1 MEVVIVMEEKRT
13 SDGRYLSGFL
23 TGVLG
28 TLIVVLLALI
38 IVVMI
43 FGNDFISKNRVG
55 TVSVDENKELEESMG
70 YITEKVG
77 YLAGF
82 ISTYYLDEVKT
93 EDIVEGIY
101 KGIFESIG
109 DPYSEYYTKEEYKEI
124 MESTSGEF
132 VGIGVSLIYKD
143 EKDIV
148 VTGFLEG
155 SNAKKAGME
164 IDDIIIKV
172 DDKDITNVD
181 FDNAVSMI
189 KGDEGTDVKIGV
201 KRMVDGKAK
210 EFDFMIT
217 RAVVSDISVYS
228 NMEDNNIGYIYIT
241 GFDGNTPQQFEK
253 HLKELQTQGMK
264 GLVLDIRYNGGGML
278 DSVQA
283 IADAIMDKGVLLT
296 MKDKSGTTKRVVET
310 EDGKLTDVPVV
321 VLVNEYSASASE
333 VLAGAIKD
341 RNVGEIIGVTTFGK
355 GIVQT
360 IIPLNDGSAIKIT
373 TERYYTPSG
382 DYIHE
387 KGITPDYVV
396 EVDEEK
402 AKEGIDNQL
411 EKAKEVLGE
420 LMK

>member
-1 MEVVIVMEEKRT
+1 MEEKRT

-43 FGNDFISKNRVG
+43 FGNDIIYKNKVG
-55 TVSVDENKELEESMG
+55 TVSIDENKELEESMG

-82 ISTYYLDEVKT
+82 ISTYYLEEVET

-124 MESTSGEF
+124 QESTNGEF

-143 EKDIV
+143 EKEIV
-148 VTGFLEG
+148 VTGFLDG
-155 SNAKKAGME
+155 SNAEKAGME

-172 DDKDITNVD
+172 DDKDITQMD
-181 FDNAVSMI
+181 FEKAVSMI

-201 KRMVDGKAK
+201 RRMVNGKAK
-210 EFDFMIT
+210 ELDFVIT
-217 RAVVSDISVYS
+217 RTVVSDISVYS
-228 NMEDNNIGYIYIT
+228 KMEDNSIGCIYIT
-241 GFDGNTPQQFEK
+241 GFDKNTPKQFEK
-253 HLKELQTQGMK
+253 HLKELQTKGMK
-264 GLVLDIRYNGGGML
+264 GLILDIRYNGGGML

-283 IADAIMDKGVLLT
+283 IADTIMDEGVLLT
-296 MKDKSGTTKRVVET
+296 LKDKTGTTKKVVET
-310 EDGKLTDVPVV
+310 EDGKLTDVPIVI
-321 VLVNEYSASASE
+321 LVNEYSASASE

-341 RNVGEIIGVTTFGK
+341 RDIGEVVGVTTFGK
-355 GIVQT
+355 GIVQS

-387 KGITPDYVV
+387 KGITPDYEV
-396 EVDEEK
+396 ELDSKK
-402 AKEGIDNQL
+402 AEEGIDTQL
-411 EKAKEVLGE
+411 EKAKEVLGKM
-420 LMK
+420 MK

>member
-1 MEVVIVMEEKRT
+1 MEEKRT

-43 FGNDFISKNRVG
+43 FGNDIIYKNKVG
-55 TVSVDENKELEESMG
+55 TVSIDENKELEESMG

-82 ISTYYLDEVKT
+82 ISTYYLEEVET

-124 MESTSGEF
+124 QESTNGEF

-143 EKDIV
+143 EKEIV
-148 VTGFLEG
+148 VTGFLDG
-155 SNAKKAGME
+155 SNAEKAGME

-172 DDKDITNVD
+172 DDKDITQMD
-181 FDNAVSMI
+181 FEKAVSMI

-201 KRMVDGKAK
+201 RRMVNGKA
-210 EFDFMIT
+210 EELDFVIT
-217 RAVVSDISVYS
+217 RTVVSDISVYS
-228 NMEDNNIGYIYIT
+228 TMEDNSIGCIYIT
-241 GFDGNTPQQFEK
+241 GFDKNTPKQFEK
-253 HLKELQTQGMK
+253 HLKELQTKGMK
-264 GLVLDIRYNGGGML
+264 GLILDIRYNGGGML

-283 IADAIMDKGVLLT
+283 IADTIMDEGVLLT
-296 MKDKSGTTKRVVET
+296 LKDKTGTTKKVVET
-310 EDGKLTDVPVV
+310 EDGKLTDVPIVI
-321 VLVNEYSASASE
+321 LVNEYSASASE

-341 RNVGEIIGVTTFGK
+341 RDIGEVVGVTTFGK
-355 GIVQT
+355 GIVQS

-387 KGITPDYVV
+387 KGIIPDYEV
-396 EVDEEK
+396 ELDSKK
-402 AKEGIDNQL
+402 AEEGIDTQL
-411 EKAKEVLGE
+411 EKAKEVLGKM
-420 LMK
+420 MK